1 MLNILGFIVFIYS
14 IIIHEIAHGLVAER
28 LGDPTA
34 RLSKRLTL
42 NPIPHIDPFM
52 SLLLPLFLIFTGSP
66 IIFGAAKPVPID
78 PYNLRNPKKDMGLI
92 GLAGPLS
99 NLALALLFSLLARVA
114 LIAFPSLFL
123 LGLLAYAA
131 KINIMLA
138 IFNLTPIP
146 PLDGGRVLVAVLPEK
161 FAEALASIEKLGMF
175 VIIFLLF
182 FPNPF
187 FSLVGT
193 IYKITSLIFS
203 FIFPSLPLNQG
214 II

>member
-1 MLNILGFIVFIYS
+1 MLTILGFIIFIYS

-42 NPIPHIDPFM
+42 NPIPHLDPIM
-52 SLLLPLFLIFTGSP
+52 SLILPLFLIFSGSP

-92 GLAGPLS
+92 GLSGPLS
-99 NLALALLFSLLARVA
+99 NLLLAVFFSLLARVVIMA
-114 LIAFPSLFL
+114 APSLFL
-123 LGLLAYAA
+123 LSLLAYAV

-146 PLDGGRVLVAVLPEK
+146 PLDGGRVLVAVLPKK
-161 FAEALASIEKLGMF
+161 FAEALASIERLGMF
-175 VIIFLLF
+175 IIIFLLF
-182 FPNPF
+182 FPHPF

-203 FIFPSLPLNQG
+203 LIFPSLPPNQG